1 MRGERSAKEST
12 GSDKGRAAA
21 RRTTDRRL
29 SWLPEDLDI
38 AERYARAITSGRY
51 RSAPAAAPNC
61 KSELAGRHTLDAVKQ
76 RLRLL
81 ARAMGRSE
89 FQPPWTP
96 DEKAV
101 VNRFARAIV
110 QRRYRNVKEALP
122 DCQRERR
129 RVAPTIE
136 RTDVALAWKVL
147 CRAYDLGLPR
157 RKHFWTEEELRLLK
171 RHAAALA
178 RGRYP
183 DILTAANA
191 YKTARERAGLAVRHQ
206 DGSICLHLSVQAHAL
221 GYVSPRVMPSPGPE
235 ERRIIAGFSRAL
247 ARGEFSAGRQA
258 VPDCLHA
265 LGPFVPKWMQR
276 KDRLAA
282 LINAGARKIGWQAYR
297 QWDEQDAKTMRR
309 FARALA
315 GGRYATMAAASH
327 ACLRSLPDAGRRNL
341 QELNVRCRLSRCY
354 ADMYSRLWQAHGG
367 TAGR

>member
-21 RRTTDRRL
+21 RRPTDRRL

-51 RSAPAAAPNC
+51 RSVPAAAPSC
-61 KSELAGRHTLDAVKQ
+61 QSELAGRHTLNAVEQ

-101 VNRFARAIV
+101 VDRFAHAIV
-110 QRRYRNVKEALP
+110 QREFRNVKEALP
-122 DCQRERR
+122 ECQRERR
-129 RVAPTIE
+129 RVAPTVE

-171 RHAAALA
+171 PHAVALA

-191 YKTARERAGLAVRHQ
+191 YKTACERTGLAVRQQ
-206 DGSICLHLSVQAHAL
+206 DGSIRFRLSILAHAL

-235 ERRIIAGFSRAL
+235 EGRVIAGFSRAL
-247 ARGEFSAGRQA
+247 ARGEFSAGRRA
-258 VPDCLHA
+258 VPDCIRA
-265 LGPFVPKWMQR
+265 LGRSGPKWIRHER
-276 KDRLAA
+276 KLAT
-282 LINAGARKIGWQAYR
+282 LINAGARRLGWKAFG
-297 QWDEQDAKTMRR
+297 QWSEQDTETLRR
-309 FARALA
+309 FAREMAD
-315 GGRYATMAAASH
+315 GRYSTLAAASH
-327 ACLRSLPDAGRRNL
+327 ACLKSLEDRGRKHL
-341 QELNVRCRLSRCY
+341 QELNVRWRLSRCY
-354 ADMYSRLWQAHGG
+354 ADMYGRLWQARGG